1 MQQQFSKADLDA
13 IQKQYTDGGIE
24 DNGVLHRCVL
34 NILYRAWGLR

>member
-1 MQQQFSKADLDA
+1 MQQKFSKADLDA